1 MPLAIWILGLGIF
14 AQGTSELM
22 LAGLLPEMA
31 ADLGVTI
38 PQSGWLIS
46 AFALGMLVGSPVMA
60 VLTLRWPR
68 RLALLV
74 FLTVFVLTHI
84 VSALTASF
92 AVLLAMRFIGAVG
105 YAGFWAVGGST
116 AIAMAGSER
125 RGRAMGIVAGG
136 LTVAIVIGLPAGA
149 WIGQQLGW
157 RAAFWGVASLS
168 AVAALAVLVAIPAL
182 RAQEPPSIRDELR
195 GLRAPRL
202 WLSYA
207 LTATATTAL
216 IGTFSYLSAMLLGTT
231 GVDQAWVPAVLFGY
245 GLGALIGNAVGG
257 RAADRA
263 PRAVLGIG
271 FAGLLICS
279 LLLALTAA
287 HVGPTVVLVFL
298 LGLLGFS
305 ANPALN
311 SRFVAFAPSAPTLA
325 VAGNVSAFNVGITLG
340 PWLAGAALGA
350 GYDYPAVPAIG
361 AIIAALALA
370 LWAWD
375 VALEHRSRTARV
387 PVA

>member
-1 MPLAIWILGLGIF
+1 M
-14 AQGTSELM
+14 T
-22 LAGLLPEMA
+22 A
-31 ADLGVTI
+31 A
-38 PQSGWLIS
+38 
-46 AFALGMLVGSPVMA
+46 AFP
-60 VLTLRWPR
+60 LTLGGMIGGIVISLLVTGVWR
-68 RLALLV
+68 RLAASVLYAIAGG
-74 FLTVFVLTHI
+74 FVI
-84 VSALTASF
+84 VSIMQPWLGVLQGSYLANVGAMALSLFGTASF
-92 AVLLAMRFIGAVG
+92 IVG
-105 YAGFWAVGGST
+105 
-116 AIAMAGSER
+116 
-125 RGRAMGIVAGG
+125 
-136 LTVAIVIGLPAGA
+136 
-149 WIGQQLGW
+149 
-157 RAAFWGVASLS
+157 
-168 AVAALAVLVAIPAL
+168 
-182 RAQEPPSIRDELR
+182 
-195 GLRAPRL
+195 
-202 WLSYA
+202 
-207 LTATATTAL
+207 TTAL

-263 PRAVLGIG
+263 PRAVLGVG

-311 SRFVAFAPSAPTLA
+311 SRFVAFAPTAPTLA

-361 AIIAALALA
+361 ALIAALALA

-375 VALEHRSRTARV
+375 VSLERRSRTARV